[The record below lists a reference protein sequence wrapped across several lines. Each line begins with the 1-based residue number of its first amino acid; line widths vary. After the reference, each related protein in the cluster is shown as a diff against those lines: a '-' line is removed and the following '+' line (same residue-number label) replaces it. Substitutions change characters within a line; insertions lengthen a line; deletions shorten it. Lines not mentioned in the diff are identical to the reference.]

1 MSDGINWDALVI
13 LDPEDIESELERRA
27 MRHDIRDQWP
37 DLADALDA
45 QESSDPEFMAYVRMV
60 DRQLDGN
67 PMTVREAVRAGIQP
81 DLFARSV
88 AIEHAAESKMRE
100 IVAADPSFDRTVI
113 GLGRNWTWESVG
125 NAAVAQCQLDFYD
138 VGESLPCGCHD
149 GGDEDDDD

>member
-13 LDPEDIESELERRA
+13 LDTEDIESELERRA

-45 QESSDPEFMAYVRMV
+45 QEAADPEFMAYVRMV

-81 DLFARSV
+81 DLYAREKFLLAEAERRKRERDANTGADSGWHGQSG
-88 AIEHAAESKMRE
+88 EGHDAA
-100 IVAADPSFDRTVI
+100 
-113 GLGRNWTWESVG
+113 
-125 NAAVAQCQLDFYD
+125 
-138 VGESLPCGCHD
+138 
-149 GGDEDDDD
+149 